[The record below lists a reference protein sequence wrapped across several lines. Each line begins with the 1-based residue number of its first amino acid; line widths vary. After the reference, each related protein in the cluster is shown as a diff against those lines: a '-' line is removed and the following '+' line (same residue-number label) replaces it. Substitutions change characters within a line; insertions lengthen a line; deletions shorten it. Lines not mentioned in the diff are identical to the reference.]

1 MCGENDD
8 PVIPVYKFENDGMGG
23 PTEDTIEGILEDVRQ
38 ELIAYA
44 DSEFGQGD
52 PITLTITTGKMR
64 RSEYDA
70 LPEFEGY

>member
-8 PVIPVYKFENDGMGG
+8 PMIPVYRFDNDGLGG

-38 ELIAYA
+38 ELLSWS
-44 DSEFGQGD
+44 DTTFGGD
-52 PITLTITTGKMR
+52 KPIVLKITTHKMK
-64 RSEYDA
+64 RSEYDK